1 MTQIAC
7 VFLNSAVITR
17 QFKYIHNM
25 IHMLIVG
32 YNYVI
37 IYLYWAS
44 KTAIKWYKLLQICFI
59 FRLDFFGSSSCES
72 RFFLWHGVTG
82 PKTSTLSA
90 IFKGLCCGFCFGVF
104 HGETQNLR
112 QFAGGCSSP
121 KNMVHLFGFTPSP
134 SLFCLE
140 IPPQREISKS
150 YFWLITLTLAID
162 TFLPLLGEP
171 FLVSSSCHLH
181 VTYGTTIFIPKMK
194 VIGWTLNPYGS
205 FIKVLSNLE
214 PGLKKTSRSFGR
226 WYQYSMVHILLR
238 S

>member
-1 MTQIAC
+1 MIQITANL
-7 VFLNSAVITR
+7 FHLS
-17 QFKYIHNM
+17 
-25 IHMLIVG
+25 VG
-32 YNYVI
+32 
-37 IYLYWAS
+37 
-44 KTAIKWYKLLQICFI
+44 
-59 FRLDFFGSSSCES
+59 
-72 RFFLWHGVTG
+72 FLWFLILWITFFSLTRGNRPQDLDPLRDLQRPLLWFLFWGVSWRDS
-82 PKTSTLSA
+82 KFEA
-90 IFKGLCCGFCFGVF
+90 ICRRV
-104 HGETQNLR
+104 
-112 QFAGGCSSP
+112 SSP